1 VSVVALPTNVSV
13 EVGKVKVPVL
23 TIEEIL
29 GAVKVLLVKVSVV
42 ALPTNVS
49 VAAGRVNVV
58 KPATAVATILVP
70 PEVDPLNV
78 APVSPPMKCFKVVPK
93 CLSHVVN

>member
-1 VSVVALPTNVSV
+1 M
-13 EVGKVKVPVL
+13 VL
-23 TIEEIL
+23 F
-29 GAVKVLLVKVSVV
+29 VKVSVV

-78 APVSPPMKCFKVVPK
+78 APLKYPK
-93 CLSHVVN
+93 KLLATILV